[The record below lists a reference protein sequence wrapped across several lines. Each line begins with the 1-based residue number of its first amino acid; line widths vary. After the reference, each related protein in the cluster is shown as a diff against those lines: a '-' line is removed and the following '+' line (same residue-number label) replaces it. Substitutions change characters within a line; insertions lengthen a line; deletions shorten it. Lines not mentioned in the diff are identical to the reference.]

1 MNFENLQSEIEQAEQ
16 EAEGVLQEK
25 ADLEMREANLRSAVA
40 QLQEDAALSQ
50 SLNEQLN
57 ERASERE
64 AAQQRL
70 EDQRSRAED
79 LESQL
84 LELLQQTE
92 NSAEVLSQLSQL
104 GEDVNAGI
112 GILKD
117 RQLIIRECMRQLEE
131 LKERLG
137 MNGQSDRGVVNQ
149 ILSGLTGSSE
159 EAHEQENPEEG
170 KTSDSARSEEPDTPT
185 LEPNRKTPRD
195 LAATQ
200 YGFTEDSDGNQIYDS
215 PTDMDQYLY
224 KDQGSANLL
233 YRGTCGLCSCANI
246 LRLAGVKATEK
257 KILNYA
263 RSTKDPNDP
272 GSKLCQ
278 TGYFNASLN
287 GGTTP
292 KNRKQILEHFGI
304 SSSLISVI
312 SKEDG
317 SPSEENVTRIAEQ
330 VSSGRGVI
338 LSVHANI
345 LWYDAPAESGDN
357 HAVTVTSVK
366 KDKDGQVLGFFICDS
381 ANDGTTFYSADRVQ
395 RSLTGAPMN
404 VTHQIIR

>member
-1 MNFENLQSEIEQAEQ
+1 MNFENLQSEIERVEQ
-16 EAEGVLQEK
+16 ETDEVLQEK
-25 ADLEMREANLRSAVA
+25 ADLETREATLRSAVA
-40 QLQEDAALSQ
+40 QLKEDVALSQ

-57 ERASERE
+57 ERASEKQ

-70 EDQRSRAED
+70 EDQRGSVED

-159 EAHEQENPEEG
+159 EAREQENPEEG
-170 KTSDSARSEEPDTPT
+170 KASDSARSEEPGAPT

-200 YGFTEDSDGNQIYDS
+200 YGFTKDGDGNQIYDS

-224 KDQGSANLL
+224 KNQGSAHPL

-246 LRLAGVKATEK
+246 LRLAGVNATEK
-257 KILNYA
+257 EVLDYA

-272 GSKLCQ
+272 GSMLCE
-278 TGYFNASLN
+278 TDYFNPRFN

-292 KNRKQILEHFGI
+292 KDRKLILEHFGI

-330 VSSGRGVI
+330 VSSGKGVI

-345 LWYDAPAESGDN
+345 LRYDAPAKSGDN

-366 KDKDGQVLGFFICDS
+366 KDKDGKVLGFYICDS
-381 ANDGTTFYSADRVQ
+381 AKDGTTYYSADRVQ
-395 RSLTGAPMN
+395 RSLTGSPMN